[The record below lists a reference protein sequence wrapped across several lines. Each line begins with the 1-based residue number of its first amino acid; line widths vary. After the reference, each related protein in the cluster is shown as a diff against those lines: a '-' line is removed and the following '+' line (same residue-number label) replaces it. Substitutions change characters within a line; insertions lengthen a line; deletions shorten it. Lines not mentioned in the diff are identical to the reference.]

1 LILEKILPVF
11 FLILAIVCQAIAA
24 VMSKF
29 AAISLG
35 GVSSIITQII
45 FNPYYISSLTFLG
58 FQTVFWILTLRS
70 FDLSLVYPAM
80 SANYLLVI
88 CFSVIIFHET
98 ITITNVIGL
107 LVIFLGIT
115 ILFSKKKMII
125 KNYD

>member
-1 LILEKILPVF
+1 
-11 FLILAIVCQAIAA
+11 
-24 VMSKF
+24 MSKF

>member
-1 LILEKILPVF
+1 MILEKILPVF

>member
-1 LILEKILPVF
+1 MILEKILPVF

-35 GVSSIITQII
+35 GGSSIITQII